1 MMTNIHAFTG
11 MDASESAV
19 VHGCTFSAGT
29 SKNIGQHGGN
39 TFNVAATGE
48 SREGSAFN
56 LLWV

>member
-1 MMTNIHAFTG
+1 

-19 VHGCTFSAGT
+19 VQGCTFSAGM
-29 SKNIGQHGGN
+29 SKNIGRHGGN

-56 LLWV
+56 PLWV